1 MDSAYL
7 QRIRFQ
13 LQKRFRRLNS
23 CSYVLFHSS
32 IVQFW
37 AYLQANPLTAGILAK
52 LDAEAA
58 AYTAEIEAI
67 TAQHEI
73 AEFSTEAEQAGFV
86 YRVMQHCAQQPLAN
100 HLGPEVHIGHAISN
114 ERKHDEAL
122 NHFREMFLEP
132 LYEYIDDALDQQG
145 AVLSLLVKYKRKVE
159 WFEREVV
166 AGVAGADERTLA
178 KHLYA
183 FLFDQGLD
191 FHVEPQSA
199 SGEAD
204 LVAPELVLDA
214 KVFDGARRGIS
225 YLASGV
231 HQVHTYARDFNQEVG
246 YLVVFKTCPETLD
259 FPFSASGQLA
269 PCLIVGGKTI
279 YIFVID
285 ICQYESS
292 ASKRGPLKVHTLD
305 QEYLLRAATEPMQS
319 HAFAAAQRNATTN
332 AGD

>member
-23 CSYVLFHSS
+23 CSYLLFHSS
-32 IVQFW
+32 VVQFW

-52 LDAEAA
+52 LEAEASP
-58 AYTAEIEAI
+58 YTAEITAI

-73 AEFSTEAEQAGFV
+73 AEFTTEAEQFGFV
-86 YRVMQHCAQQPLAN
+86 YRVVQHCAQQPLAN
-100 HLGPEVHIGHAISN
+100 HLGPEIKIGYALSN
-114 ERKHDEAL
+114 ERKRDEAL

-132 LYEYIDDALDQQG
+132 LYEYVDDALDQQG

-159 WFEREVV
+159 WFEREVLAELA
-166 AGVAGADERTLA
+166 AGDERTLA

-183 FLFDQGLD
+183 YLFDQGLD
-191 FHVEPQSA
+191 FHVEPQSI

-214 KVFDGARRGIS
+214 KVFDGVRRGAS

-246 YLVVFKTCPETLD
+246 YLVVYKTCPETLD

-269 PCLIVGGKTI
+269 PCLTVGGKTI
-279 YIFVID
+279 YIFVVD
-285 ICQYESS
+285 ICHYESS
-292 ASKRGPLKVHTLD
+292 ASKRGVMKVHTID
-305 QEYLLRAATEPMQS
+305 QDYLLRVATGPTPTSEGPS
-319 HAFAAAQRNATTN
+319 
-332 AGD
+332 DSIS